1 MTFIVADRVQET
13 TNSPG
18 TGTVTLLGAVS
29 GYQSF
34 STGVGINNTTFYV
47 IADQLGTNW
56 EVGLGALNSTGT
68 VLTRTTVYSSS
79 NGGSTVNFAT
89 GTQYVWCDYPA
100 SKAVLASNNPG
111 TSGQVLTS
119 GGVGVAP
126 SWATAGTVT
135 SVSVVSAN
143 GLAGT
148 VATATTTP
156 AITLSTTVTGITK
169 GNGTALSAATAGTDY
184 SVGTSALGTG
194 IVKTTTATGA
204 LTVAV
209 AADFPTLNQNTTGS
223 AGSVVNALTIGTG
236 LSGTSYNGSA
246 AVTIANTGVLSFS
259 AGTTGLTPNT
269 ATTGAITVAGT
280 LVVGNGGTGL
290 SSYTAGDLPYY
301 ASGTALS
308 KLAIGTSGYV
318 LTSSGTAPQWTQLST
333 IGVTTFSAGTT
344 GLTPSSAINGAVTLA
359 GTLATTNG
367 GTGQSTAAA
376 AFNALSPITS
386 VGDLILGN
394 GVNSA
399 TRLAIG
405 LNGQVLTS
413 NGTTAS
419 WQTVTGSGTVTSVS
433 GAGGAT
439 GLTLTGGPI
448 TTSGTLTLGGI
459 LNISNGGTGA
469 STASG
474 AINALLPSQTGNSG
488 KILTT
493 NGTSSS
499 WVASGSSGTVTSV
512 SGTGTVNGITLT
524 GTVTAAGSLTL
535 GGTLSGVNL
544 STQVTGTLPVANG
557 GTGNA
562 SLTTG
567 YALIGN
573 GTGPVA
579 GLAPST
585 SGNIMVSNGTTWT
598 SGTTLAGNYLYTGS
612 NYFQNSTYI
621 GGTSTSTTSLA
632 LGTASIN
639 FYSSTIGS
647 NVNTSLYFSAS
658 GSALANQT
666 YVLTFNNGGSPAYAY
681 SFAGDGTALKTGG
694 GSWGAISDSRLKTN
708 ITPLVGALEK
718 INSLNPVSYNWKIV
732 KENEPTVGFI
742 AQDVQKILPNAVT
755 SRIPTEE
762 ESEFIVDE
770 TMTIGWQNDMF
781 AYLVGAIKELTAE
794 IAELKKT

>member
-1 MTFIVADRVQET
+1 
-13 TNSPG
+13 
-18 TGTVTLLGAVS
+18 
-29 GYQSF
+29 
-34 STGVGINNTTFYV
+34 
-47 IADQLGTNW
+47 
-56 EVGLGALNSTGT
+56 
-68 VLTRTTVYSSS
+68 
-79 NGGSTVNFAT
+79 
-89 GTQYVWCDYPA
+89 
-100 SKAVLASNNPG
+100 LA
-111 TSGQVLTS
+111 
-119 GGVGVAP
+119 
-126 SWATAGTVT
+126 
-135 SVSVVSAN
+135 
-143 GLAGT
+143 
-148 VATATTTP
+148 
-156 AITLSTTVTGITK
+156 
-169 GNGTALSAATAGTDY
+169 
-184 SVGTSALGTG
+184 
-194 IVKTTTATGA
+194 
-204 LTVAV
+204 
-209 AADFPTLNQNTTGS
+209 
-223 AGSVVNALTIGTG
+223 
-236 LSGTSYNGSA
+236 
-246 AVTIANTGVLSFS
+246 
-259 AGTTGLTPNT
+259 
-269 ATTGAITVAGT
+269 
-280 LVVGNGGTGL
+280 
-290 SSYTAGDLPYY
+290 
-301 ASGTALS
+301 
-308 KLAIGTSGYV
+308 
-318 LTSSGTAPQWTQLST
+318 
-333 IGVTTFSAGTT
+333 
-344 GLTPSSAINGAVTLA
+344 
-359 GTLATTNG
+359 
-367 GTGQSTAAA
+367 
-376 AFNALSPITS
+376 
-386 VGDLILGN
+386 
-394 GVNSA
+394 
-399 TRLAIG
+399 
-405 LNGQVLTS
+405 
-413 NGTTAS
+413 
-419 WQTVTGSGTVTSVS
+419 
-433 GAGGAT
+433 
-439 GLTLTGGPI
+439 
-448 TTSGTLTLGGI
+448 LGGI

-488 KILTT
+488 NILTT

-499 WVASGSSGTVTSV
+499 WVAPGSSGTVTSV

-573 GTGPVA
+573 GTSSVA

-621 GGTSTSTTSLA
+621 GATSTTSLA

-639 FYSSTIGS
+639 FYSSTVGS
-647 NVNTSLYFSAS
+647 NVNTSLYFSAT
-658 GSALANQT
+658 GSALANQA

-694 GSWGAISDSRLKTN
+694 GSWGSISDSRLKINITPLVGALESSWGSISDSRLKTN

-718 INSLNPVSYNWKIV
+718 INSLNPVSYDWKIV

-755 SRIPTEE
+755 SHIPTEE

>member
-1 MTFIVADRVQET
+1 MTTYTVGTPTLVLRASKGSPLLNSEVDANFTNLSNGLQTALLASTYTAADVLAKL
-13 TNSPG
+13 N
-18 TGTVTLLGAVS
+18 TVTGYGAFNALSPITSVGDLILGN
-29 GYQSF
+29 
-34 STGVGINNTTFYV
+34 GVNSATRLAI
-47 IADQLGTNW
+47 
-56 EVGLGALNSTGT
+56 GLN
-68 VLTRTTVYSSS
+68 
-79 NGGSTVNFAT
+79 
-89 GTQYVWCDYPA
+89 
-100 SKAVLASNNPG
+100 
-111 TSGQVLTS
+111 GQVLTS
-119 GGVGVAP
+119 NGTTA
-126 SWATAGTVT
+126 SWQA
-135 SVSVVSAN
+135 VSA
-143 GLAGT
+143 
-148 VATATTTP
+148 
-156 AITLSTTVTGITK
+156 
-169 GNGTALSAATAGTDY
+169 
-184 SVGTSALGTG
+184 GTSALGTG
-194 IVKTTTATGA
+194 IVKTTTGTGA

-269 ATTGAITVAGT
+269 ATTGAIT
-280 LVVGNGGTGL
+280 
-290 SSYTAGDLPYY
+290 
-301 ASGTALS
+301 
-308 KLAIGTSGYV
+308 
-318 LTSSGTAPQWTQLST
+318 
-333 IGVTTFSAGTT
+333 
-344 GLTPSSAINGAVTLA
+344 LA
-359 GTLATTNG
+359 GTLAIANG
-367 GTGQSTAAA
+367 GTGQT
-376 AFNALSPITS
+376 
-386 VGDLILGN
+386 
-394 GVNSA
+394 
-399 TRLAIG
+399 
-405 LNGQVLTS
+405 
-413 NGTTAS
+413 
-419 WQTVTGSGTVTSVS
+419 
-433 GAGGAT
+433 
-439 GLTLTGGPI
+439 
-448 TTSGTLTLGGI
+448 
-459 LNISNGGTGA
+459 
-469 STASG
+469 TASG

-493 NGTSSS
+493 DGTSSS
-499 WVASGSSGTVTSV
+499 WVAPGSSGTVTSV

-573 GTGPVA
+573 GTSSVA

-621 GGTSTSTTSLA
+621 GATSTTSLA

-658 GSALANQT
+658 GSALANQA
-666 YVLTFNNGGSPAYAY
+666 YVLAFNNGGSPAYAY

-694 GSWGAISDSRLKTN
+694 GSWGSISDSRLKIN

-718 INSLNPVSYNWKIV
+718 INSLNPVSYDWKIV

-755 SRIPTEE
+755 SHIPTEE